1 MLRILPES
9 KGNLVAVQASEKLTA
24 EDYHDTWAPALK
36 AADDKHGSVRALL
49 YADETFK
56 GWEAKALW
64 EDAKLGLTMGT
75 DFDKVA
81 IVGGPQWVDVLV
93 EILGHLIKGAVKT
106 FQSGD
111 LDEAYDWI
119 R

>member
-9 KGNLVAVQASEKLTA
+9 TGNLVAAQASEKLTA
-24 EDYHDTWAPALK
+24 DDYHEVWAPRLK
-36 AADDKHGSVRALL
+36 KVDEEHGSVRALL
-49 YADETFK
+49 YADETFD

-64 EDAKLGLTMGT
+64 EDAKLGLTIGT

-81 IVGGPQWVDVLV
+81 IVGAPQWVDVMV
-93 EILGHLIKGAVKT
+93 EVMGHLLKGAVKT
-106 FQSGD
+106 FPSGK
-111 LDEAYDWI
+111 LAEAYDWI